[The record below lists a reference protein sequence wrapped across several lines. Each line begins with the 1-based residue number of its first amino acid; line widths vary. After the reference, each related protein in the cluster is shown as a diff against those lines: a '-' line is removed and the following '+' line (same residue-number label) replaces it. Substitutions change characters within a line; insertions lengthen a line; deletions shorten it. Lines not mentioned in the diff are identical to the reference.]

1 MIIHSV
7 ESLAAL
13 DGDGIRYAVYLTGC
27 PLRCV
32 YCHNPDTWIRAGKDF
47 SAEELFKKIKRYKP
61 YFGENGGVTFSGGEP
76 LLSADFINEINEHLV
91 KENINYVLDTSGCV
105 DLTDSVKKAI
115 DNSSS
120 VILDIKFYNDETY
133 LKYTGKD
140 MSKTMRFYNYLVET
154 NKPCWLRTV
163 IVPGINDT
171 KEDIDKYC
179 EAIKLSSNVKK
190 WELLAFHDMGFFK
203 YEKLNITNPLKNT
216 SPLDE
221 EKLKILQDYLNKSIN
236 NIIE

>member
-76 LLSADFINEINEHLV
+76 LLSADFINEINEYLV

-105 DLTDSVKKAI
+105 DLTDSVKRAI

-120 VILDIKFYNDETY
+120 VILDIKFYSNEMY
-133 LKYTGKD
+133 LKYTGQD
-140 MSKTMRFYNYLVET
+140 MTKTKSFYNYLVET
-154 NKPCWLRTV
+154 KKSCWLRTV

-171 KEDIDKYC
+171 KEDIDNYFNS
-179 EAIKLSSNVKK
+179 IPLYSNVKK

-203 YEKLNITNPLKNT
+203 YEKLNIKNPLKGT
-216 SPLDE
+216 YPLDE
-221 EKLKILQDYLNKSIN
+221 TKLIELQQYLNSLTGLN
-236 NIIE
+236 

>member
-76 LLSADFINEINEHLV
+76 LLSADFINEINEYLV

-171 KEDIDKYC
+171 KEDIDKYF

-190 WELLAFHDMGFFK
+190 WELLAFHDMEFFK

-221 EKLKILQDYLNKSIN
+221 EKLRILQDYLNSLIGIN
-236 NIIE
+236 